1 MMKTNNLGFEGS
13 PDGSLG
19 LYIHIPFCLQKCHYC
34 DFYSEAGTAS
44 SLRAKYVDALCTE
57 IQYFGDLLGHGAAEG
72 GRLVD
77 TVFIG
82 GGTPSILE
90 ASQTAQIVSE
100 VFDSFRVAEDAEIS
114 MECNPATL
122 TAEKLAAYRKAG
134 INRLSMG
141 VQSMDLSVLKIM
153 GRAHNPQDVTDNFR
167 LAREAGFDNINLDVM
182 FGVPGQD
189 MDIWK
194 DTVQTVLEMEPE
206 HLSFY
211 SLELA
216 EGTEFYRRLASGML
230 KETAPEEDRKMYHW
244 LLEELD
250 RRGYEHYEISNAAK
264 TGCQCRHNLKYWNLE
279 DYLGLGAAA
288 HSFIGNRRCERGGLT
303 GWRFSN
309 PPDVPA
315 YVESW
320 QEGKPA
326 VDWHQENTWED
337 SVTDYTFTALRRVKG
352 IRKKDFAEKF
362 GREFW
367 DVFAER
373 KTEFE
378 TYKAAGDAAEDG
390 ENLWITRQ
398 GMDIASEII
407 ALFI

>member
-90 ASQTAQIVSE
+90 VSQTVQIVSTI
-100 VFDSFRVAEDAEIS
+100 FDSFRVAEDAEIS

-182 FGVPGQD
+182 FGVPGQN

-288 HSFIGNRRCERGGLT
+288 HSFIANR
-303 GWRFSN
+303 RFSN
-309 PPDVPA
+309 PPDVPV

-337 SVTDYTFTALRRVKG
+337 SVTDYTFTVLRRVKG

-362 GREFW
+362 GRAFW

-373 KTEFE
+373 KSEFE